1 MMECHYTE
9 SRIVRLQQSSTR
21 NSAVAECLSVVSFN
35 STIPRAQSLISL
47 LITPAS
53 DLSTRAI
60 KLCSVVFGVTSSY
73 SVINKIHWCV
83 ARRRLFI
90 AGYGRRISAITYP
103 PPSKCWRHATVQ
115 PWSMPKSDISR
126 KSPVFAP
133 VRGSMSYYCHNI
145 WYLPGYL
152 PGVATPVLLKYLCS
166 HRVSRTSVLEE
177 THPRLFQS
185 LQTILESVHG
195 TCIHCVMIQTVPS
208 VD

>member
-133 VRGSMSYYCHNI
+133 CRTIAITFGMKKTRMLCLYPTVKNVWRYVYSFRQNTRTWRTDGRTSTTRPHKPR
-145 WYLPGYL
+145 L
-152 PGVATPVLLKYLCS
+152 VATI
-166 HRVSRTSVLEE
+166 
-177 THPRLFQS
+177 F
-185 LQTILESVHG
+185 
-195 TCIHCVMIQTVPS
+195 
-208 VD
+208 